1 MKNLIGLT
9 LVLTLIFIGCKK
21 DEEELI
27 SSSGYTAK
35 IDEINW
41 KASHIKASI
50 FNGTIVVTGESSDG
64 SEITFSLNGDSVGLY
79 PLNENTNSS
88 AVYSIPGGKS
98 YTSGGSEIAGGQIL
112 IEAIS
117 KTNKKIT
124 GSIEF
129 KAVKGSDGSSVDIT
143 AGRFVDIT
151 YDNIPIGVEDN
162 ILKTQVDSSNWSPQ
176 DVSGY
181 VAFKTLYLKAVDA
194 DGVRILTFEIP
205 ELIGPGDYEL
215 NFFTKYKVVYTNIAG
230 KNHYAESGNLEIIFH
245 NLVKRE
251 IEAKFHVVTEAH
263 EGGGTIKFTEG
274 EFKIIY
280 E

>member
-9 LVLTLIFIGCKK
+9 LIFTIVFFGCKK
-21 DEEELI
+21 DEEVVV

-35 IDEINW
+35 VDGINW
-41 KASHIKASI
+41 RATHIKASI
-50 FNGTIVVTGESSDG
+50 FNGTIVIEGESSDG
-64 SEITFSLNGDSVGLY
+64 SIITFSLNGDSVGLY

-88 AVYSIPGGKS
+88 AAYSIPGGKN
-98 YTSGGSEIAGGQIL
+98 YTSGGSSVAGGQVL

-117 KTNKKIT
+117 KTNKEIT

-129 KAVKGSDGSSVDIT
+129 KAVKASDGSMIDVTS
-143 AGRFVDIT
+143 GRFVDIT
-151 YDNIPIGVEDN
+151 YDNIPVGLEDN
-162 ILKTQVDSSNWSPQ
+162 ILKTKVGGSNWSPQ

-181 VAFKTLYLKAVDA
+181 VAFKTLFIKAIDA

-215 NFFTKYKVVYTNIAG
+215 NFFTKYKAVYTNIAG
-230 KNHYAESGNLEIIFH
+230 KNHFAESGNLEIISH
-245 NLVKRE
+245 NLVNRE
-251 IEAKFHVVTEAH
+251 IEAKFEIITEAH
-263 EGGGTIKFTEG
+263 EGGGTVKFTEG